1 MIGPLALV
9 ILLAQSAPPAPSPGE
24 AAAAGAVTEAALR
37 ADTRFLASD
46 LLEGRAPGTRGDRL
60 AQEYLAAQL
69 AGMGLQPAAP
79 EGGFLQ
85 KVPLVAIESRPP
97 RSYDFRA
104 GAKRL
109 ELRAWD
115 DVVAVPGVQEK
126 VAEVKDAEL
135 VFAGYGITAPEYGW
149 DDFKAE
155 VRGKVLLVMNND
167 PEEDPALFEGKR
179 RTYYGRWSYKYE
191 EAARHGAAGVI
202 IIHTTPS
209 AAYPWQVVQT
219 SWTKDTFEL
228 PAAGEPRVQLR
239 AWATEEAS
247 RRIAALGGKDLDALR
262 AAAQRRDFRP
272 VPLGVR
278 LSARIESAVRQT
290 ESANVLA
297 RLPGRDPLLSRE
309 AVIHT
314 AHHDH
319 LGTKRSGKPG
329 EDPVYNG
336 ALDNATG
343 CAAVLAMARAYRALP
358 EPPRR
363 SVIFAFVAG
372 EEQGLLGSEWLAA
385 HPPLPVGRI
394 AAVLN
399 VDALLPFGR
408 VRDLVVGG
416 LGRTSLDAVVGEV
429 ATLQGRTLQGDPF
442 PDRGS
447 YYRSDQF
454 SFAKLGVPA
463 IDLRGGIEFLGRP
476 EGWGRR
482 LTDEWLSHHYHQ
494 VSDEYRDDWDFSGI
508 AEDAR
513 AVFLVGRRV
522 ADADEPPRWSPGDE
536 FEAARKRS
544 LQGSGTGSH

>member
-1 MIGPLALV
+1 MLGPIALAL
-9 ILLAQSAPPAPSPGE
+9 LLAQPALTPAE
-24 AAAAGAVTEAALR
+24 AAAQAAVTEVGLR
-37 ADTRFLASD
+37 AETRFLASD
-46 LLEGRAPGTRGDRL
+46 LMEGRGPGTRGDRL
-60 AQEYLAAQL
+60 AQEFLATQLAA
-69 AGMGLQPAAP
+69 MGLEPAAP
-79 EGGFLQ
+79 GGGWLQ

-97 RSYDFRA
+97 RSYRFRA
-104 GAKRL
+104 GARRL
-109 ELRAWD
+109 ELKAWD
-115 DVVAVPGVQEK
+115 DVVAVPGVQAP
-126 VAEVKDAEL
+126 VAEVKEAEL

-149 DDFKAE
+149 DDFKAD
-155 VRGKVLLVMNND
+155 VRGKVVLVMNND
-167 PEEDPALFEGKR
+167 PEDDPALFEGKR
-179 RTYYGRWSYKYE
+179 RTYYGRWGYKYE

-239 AWATEEAS
+239 AWATEQAS
-247 RRIAALGGKDLDALR
+247 RRIVALGGKDLDALR

-272 VPLGVR
+272 VPLGVK
-278 LSARIESAVRQT
+278 LTARIVSRLRTT

-297 RLPGRDPLLSRE
+297 RLPGRDPALARE

-319 LGTKRSGKPG
+319 LGIQRGDDG
-329 EDPVYNG
+329 QDRIYNG

-343 CAAVLAMARAYRALP
+343 CAAVLAMARAYKALP

-363 SVIFAFVAG
+363 SVIFALVAG

-385 HPPLPVGRI
+385 HPPLPMGRI

-399 VDALLPFGR
+399 VDGLLPFGR

-416 LGRTSLDAVVGEV
+416 LGRSTLDPVVGEV
-429 ATLQGRTLQGDPF
+429 ARLQGRSMVGDLF

-454 SFAKLGVPA
+454 SFAKQGVPA
-463 IDLRGGIEFLGRP
+463 IDLRGGIDFVGRP
-476 EGWGRR
+476 EGWGRQVA
-482 LTDEWLSHHYHQ
+482 DEWLAHHYHQ
-494 VSDEYRDDWDFSGI
+494 VTDEYRDDWDFSGI

-513 AVFLVGRRV
+513 AAFLVGHRV
-522 ADADEPPRWSPGDE
+522 ADADEPPRWNAGDE

-544 LQGSGTGSH
+544 REGLGSGSH

>member
-1 MIGPLALV
+1 MIGPLALAL
-9 ILLAQSAPPAPSPGE
+9 LLAQPALAPAE
-24 AAAAGAVTEAALR
+24 AAAQAAVTEAALR

-46 LLEGRAPGTRGDRL
+46 LLEGRGPGTRGDRL
-60 AQEYLAAQL
+60 AQEYLVAQL
-69 AGMGLQPAAP
+69 SALGLQPAAP

-97 RSYDFRA
+97 RSYRFQA
-104 GAKRL
+104 GARRL

-115 DVVAVPGVQEK
+115 DVVAVPGVQAP
-126 VAEVKDAEL
+126 VAEVKEAEL

-149 DDFKAE
+149 DDFKTD

-167 PEEDPALFEGKR
+167 PEDDPALFEGKR
-179 RTYYGRWSYKYE
+179 RTYYGRWGYKYE

-202 IIHTTPS
+202 LIHTTPS

-228 PAAGEPRVQLR
+228 PAAGEPRVQIR
-239 AWATEEAS
+239 AWATEPAA
-247 RRIAALGGKDLDALR
+247 RQLAALGGKDLDALR
-262 AAAQRRDFRP
+262 AAAQRKDFRP
-272 VPLGVR
+272 VPLGVKV
-278 LSARIESAVRQT
+278 SARIESTLRSA

-297 RLPGRDPLLSRE
+297 RLPGRDPLLARE
-309 AVIHT
+309 AVMHT

-319 LGTKRSGKPG
+319 LGMRRGAQPG
-329 EDPVYNG
+329 QDVIYNG

-343 CAAVLAMARAYRALP
+343 CAAVLAAARAYRALP
-358 EPPRR
+358 EAPRR
-363 SVIFAFVAG
+363 SVIFALVAG

-385 HPPLPVGRI
+385 HPPLPLGRI

-399 VDALLPFGR
+399 VDGLLPFGR

-416 LGRTSLDAVVGEV
+416 LGKSTLDPVVGEV
-429 ATLQGRTLQGDPF
+429 ARLQGRSMVGDLF

-454 SFAKLGVPA
+454 SFARQGVPA
-463 IDLRGGIEFLGRP
+463 IDLRGGIDFIGRP
-476 EGWGRR
+476 EGWGRQVA
-482 LTDEWLSHHYHQ
+482 DEWLSHHYHQ
-494 VSDEYRDDWDFSGI
+494 VSDEYREDWDFSGI

-513 AVFLVGRRV
+513 ASFLVGHRV
-522 ADADEPPRWSPGDE
+522 ADADEPPRWNPGDE
-536 FEAARKRS
+536 FEAARQRS
-544 LQGSGTGSH
+544 LQGLGSGSH

>member
-1 MIGPLALV
+1 MIGPLALTL
-9 ILLAQSAPPAPSPGE
+9 LLAQPALSPAE
-24 AAAAGAVTEAALR
+24 LTAQAAVTEAALR

-46 LLEGRAPGTRGDRL
+46 LLEGRGPGTRGDRL
-60 AQEYLAAQL
+60 AQEYLVAQL
-69 AGMGLQPAAP
+69 SALGLQPAAP
-79 EGGFLQ
+79 EGGYLQ

-97 RSYDFRA
+97 RSYRFHA
-104 GAKRL
+104 GTRRL
-109 ELRAWD
+109 ELRAWE
-115 DVVAVPGVQEK
+115 DVVAVPGVQAP
-126 VAEVKDAEL
+126 VAEVKEAEL

-149 DDFKAE
+149 DDFKTD

-167 PEEDPALFEGKR
+167 PEDDPALFEGKR
-179 RTYYGRWSYKYE
+179 RTYYGRWGYKYE
-191 EAARHGAAGVI
+191 EAGRHGAAGVI

-219 SWTKDTFEL
+219 SWTKDAFEL
-228 PAAGEPRVQLR
+228 PAAGEPRVQIR

-247 RRIAALGGKDLDALR
+247 RRLAALGGKDLDALR

-272 VPLGVR
+272 VPLGVK
-278 LSARIESAVRQT
+278 LSARIESTLRTT

-297 RLPGRDPLLSRE
+297 RLPGRDPVLARE
-309 AVIHT
+309 AVVHT

-319 LGTKRSGKPG
+319 LGMRRGDKPG
-329 EDPVYNG
+329 QDVIYNG

-343 CAAVLAMARAYRALP
+343 CAAVLALARAYRALP

-363 SVIFAFVAG
+363 SVIFALVAG

-399 VDALLPFGR
+399 VDGLLPFGR
-408 VRDLVVGG
+408 VKDLVVGG
-416 LGRTSLDAVVGEV
+416 LGKSSLDPVVAEV
-429 ATLQGRTLQGDPF
+429 ARVQGRSMVGDLF

-454 SFAKLGVPA
+454 SFAKQGVPA
-463 IDLRGGIEFLGRP
+463 IDLRGGIDFVGRP
-476 EGWGRR
+476 DGWGRQVA
-482 LTDEWLSHHYHQ
+482 DEWLAHHYHQ

-513 AVFLVGRRV
+513 AVFLVGHRV
-522 ADADEPPRWSPGDE
+522 ADLDEPPRWNAGDE

-544 LQGSGTGSH
+544 LQGLGSGSP

>member
-1 MIGPLALV
+1 MTAALALAL
-9 ILLAQSAPPAPSPGE
+9 LLAQPALTPAE
-24 AAAAGAVTEAALR
+24 AAAQAAVTEASLR

-46 LLEGRAPGTRGDRL
+46 LMEGRGPGTRGDRL
-60 AQEYLAAQL
+60 AQEFLATQL
-69 AGMGLQPAAP
+69 AGMGLEPAAP
-79 EGGFLQ
+79 GGGFLQ

-97 RSYDFRA
+97 ARFTFRA
-104 GAKRL
+104 GRRRL
-109 ELRAWD
+109 DLRGWD
-115 DVVAVPGVQEK
+115 DVVAVPGVQAA

-135 VFAGYGITAPEYGW
+135 VFAGYGITAPEHGW
-149 DDFKAE
+149 DDFKID
-155 VRGKVLLVMNND
+155 VRGKVLLVMNSD
-167 PEEDPALFEGKR
+167 PEDDPALFEGKR
-179 RTYYGRWSYKYE
+179 RTYRGRWSYKYE
-191 EAARHGAAGVI
+191 EAARHGAAGVV

-209 AAYPWQVVQT
+209 AAYPWKVVQT
-219 SWTKDTFEL
+219 SWTKDSFEL

-247 RRIAALGGKDLDALR
+247 RRLAALGGHDLDRLR

-278 LSARIESAVRQT
+278 LSTRIESTLRHT

-297 RLPGRDPLLSRE
+297 RLPGRDPALARE

-319 LGTKRSGKPG
+319 LGMRRGARPG
-329 EDPVYNG
+329 EDAVYNG

-358 EPPRR
+358 EAPRR
-363 SVIFAFVAG
+363 SVIFALVAG

-385 HPPLPVGRI
+385 HPPVPAGRI

-399 VDALLPFGR
+399 VDGLLPFGR

-416 LGRTSLDAVVGEV
+416 LGKSSLDAVVAEV
-429 ATLQGRTLQGDPF
+429 ARLQGRSMLGDLF

-454 SFAKLGVPA
+454 SFARQGVPA
-463 IDLRGGIEFLGRP
+463 IDLRGGIDFVGRP
-476 EGWGRR
+476 EGWGRKVG
-482 LTDEWLSHHYHQ
+482 DEWLSHHYHQ
-494 VSDEYRDDWDFSGI
+494 VSDEYHDDWDFSGI

-522 ADADEPPRWSPGDE
+522 GEAEEQPRWNPGDE
-536 FEAARKRS
+536 FEAARQRS
-544 LQGSGTGSH
+544 LQGTATGSH

>member
-1 MIGPLALV
+1 MTAALALAL
-9 ILLAQSAPPAPSPGE
+9 LLAQPALTPAE
-24 AAAAGAVTEAALR
+24 AAAQAAVTEASLR

-46 LLEGRAPGTRGDRL
+46 LLEGRGPGTRGDRL
-60 AQEYLAAQL
+60 AQEFLATQL
-69 AGMGLQPAAP
+69 AGMGLEPAAP
-79 EGGFLQ
+79 GGGFLQ
-85 KVPLVAIESRPP
+85 KVPLVAIEARPP
-97 RSYDFRA
+97 ARFTFRS
-104 GAKRL
+104 GKRRL
-109 ELRAWD
+109 DLRGWD
-115 DVVAVPGVQEK
+115 DVVAVPGVQAS

-149 DDFKAE
+149 DDFKID
-155 VRGKVLLVMNND
+155 VRGKVLLVMNSD
-167 PEEDPALFEGKR
+167 PEDDPALFEGKR
-179 RTYYGRWSYKYE
+179 RTYRGRWSYKYE
-191 EAARHGAAGVI
+191 EAARHGAAGVV

-209 AAYPWQVVQT
+209 AAYPWKVVQT
-219 SWTKDTFEL
+219 SWTKDSFEL

-247 RRIAALGGKDLDALR
+247 RRLAALGGHDLDALR

-278 LSARIESAVRQT
+278 LSARIESTLRTT

-297 RLPGRDPLLSRE
+297 RLPGRDPALAQE
-309 AVIHT
+309 VVVHT

-319 LGTKRSGKPG
+319 LGMRRGARPG
-329 EDPVYNG
+329 EDAVYNG

-363 SVIFAFVAG
+363 SVIFALVAG

-385 HPPLPVGRI
+385 HPPVPVSRI

-399 VDALLPFGR
+399 VDGLLPFGR

-416 LGRTSLDAVVGEV
+416 LGKSSLDAMVAEV
-429 ATLQGRTLQGDPF
+429 ARVQGRTMVGDLF

-454 SFAKLGVPA
+454 SFAKQGVPA
-463 IDLRGGIEFLGRP
+463 IDLRGGIDFVGRP
-476 EGWGRR
+476 EGWGRKVG
-482 LTDEWLSHHYHQ
+482 DEWLAHHYHQ
-494 VSDEYRDDWDFSGI
+494 TSDEYDDDWDFSGI

-522 ADADEPPRWSPGDE
+522 AEAEEMPRWNPGDE
-536 FEAARKRS
+536 FEAARQRS
-544 LQGSGTGSH
+544 LQGAGTGSR